1 MSPLLLSLEI
11 AGLALINILVIG
23 LLLVY
28 LMKRYNF
35 IGKALLDAIFML
47 PLVLPPVVVGFV
59 LLMIFSPANWFGA
72 WLDTYGLTVV
82 FTKAGAVIAASVVA
96 FPLFYQTARSA
107 LESVNTDIEDV
118 ARTLGASEWRIFLT
132 ITIPL
137 AWKGLVTG
145 GILAFSRALGEF
157 GATILLAGNIPG
169 VTRTMPLAIYSLVE
183 YGDYDGA
190 WFLVAYICILTLSLL
205 CFVHLLTHKKIGIR
219 L

>member
-1 MSPLLLSLEI
+1 M
-11 AGLALINILVIG
+11 A
-23 LLLVY
+23 Y
-28 LMKRYNF
+28 
-35 IGKALLDAIFML
+35 
-47 PLVLPPVVVGFV
+47 
-59 LLMIFSPANWFGA
+59 
-72 WLDTYGLTVV
+72 
-82 FTKAGAVIAASVVA
+82 
-96 FPLFYQTARSA
+96 
-107 LESVNTDIEDV
+107 
-118 ARTLGASEWRIFLT
+118 FLT

-205 CFVHLLTHKKIGIR
+205 CFVHLLTHRKIGIR